1 MHWLTWFALRQLW
14 ARRGRSL
21 LSLSALALAV
31 GLVVATGGIGAGMQ
45 AALATPSP
53 LLSSIAD
60 GSTEL
65 AEILWISSAYDV
77 DYDLPAELAVRVEAV
92 PGVAAVQ
99 PMLRR
104 PVRVQ
109 TPAGDGGGPRSDDLI
124 LLGVDP
130 VSYFG
135 FHGLSLAAGNFPT
148 AGQPGLVAL
157 APWALVRG
165 LGLGQSV
172 TLTTP
177 SGDVDLPIAGLLEVE
192 SLASVQQGL
201 VLYAPLEIVAET
213 FGLSETITALEVRLA
228 PDALARRARAALEDA
243 LGPAYAVSAASR
255 SGRSVQLWQH
265 LVLGALIAVDA
276 LALAGGAMLVYAV
289 FASAARARY
298 RQIGLLRAA
307 GAQRRQVLGLL
318 MLEAILLGLAGSAL
332 GLAFGFLFARAG
344 AALVLES
351 AGGPGAVSIPG
362 HLLLLGVVLGLLA
375 SLAGAIGPAWRAARM
390 PPLAAWSALPALAP
404 AAAQPRPGSG
414 LLPGASSHLA
424 QSFPEVRLAA
434 ANLVRERRR
443 AALIVTTL
451 ALVLAVALGNVGVLS
466 LVEHE
471 LAAALGRLVG
481 GDYLVLPRLST
492 LSLRELAGQDTS
504 DVPPL
509 SAGLLAAMEELGDQ
523 VWLMRGTTASIED
536 LQVFPGQ
543 PTLLVD
549 VDGYARM
556 GGFRF
561 EEGNWPQALETFRQG
576 PAVLLAPVVARRLG
590 AHLGDSVR
598 LDTLRGPLEFLV
610 AGIGQAEF
618 ATCVL
623 DLAGSAGPFGA
634 NEVNGVM
641 VQVRPGA
648 GAGAVRQALLDA
660 VRAHGGTLLP
670 LSQASAQ
677 LAGILHQTRRS
688 IGLLIGIVGLVAMLG
703 VVNAVL
709 SSLAER
715 RREFGLLRTV
725 GATRRQVAR
734 LILIEMAIL
743 GSMAALVGTGL
754 GWGITL
760 LFLGI
765 ARACLG
771 LPGEAAASL
780 SVWIPLTASSL
791 MGLVLWP
798 LLALLGGLGP
808 ALSTTRLQTLPG

>member
-109 TPAGDGGGPRSDDLI
+109 TPAGDGGGPRSDDLS

-130 VSYFG
+130 ASYFE

-414 LLPGASSHLA
+414 LLHGASSHLA

-434 ANLVRERRR
+434 ANLARERRR
-443 AALIVTTL
+443 AALIVAAL
-451 ALVLAVALGNVGVLS
+451 ALVLAMALGNVGVLS

-471 LAAALGRLVG
+471 LSAALGRLVG
-481 GDYLVLPRLST
+481 GDYLVLPGLST

-504 DVPPL
+504 DMPPL
-509 SAGLLAAMEELGDQ
+509 SAGLLAALEKLGDQ
-523 VWLMRGTTASIED
+523 VWLMGGTTASIED

-561 EEGNWPQALETFRQG
+561 EEGNWPQALEAFRHG

-590 AHLGDSVR
+590 ARLGEPVR
-598 LDTLRGPLEFLV
+598 LDTLHGPLEFRV

-623 DLAGSAGPFGA
+623 DLASSAGPFGA

-641 VQVRPGA
+641 VQVRAGA
-648 GAGAVRQALLDA
+648 DAGAVRQVLLDA
-660 VRAHGGTLLP
+660 VQAHGGTLLP

-677 LAGILHQTRRS
+677 LAGILHQTQRS

-725 GATRRQVAR
+725 GATRRQVTR
-734 LILIEMAIL
+734 LILLEMAIQ
-743 GSMAALVGTGL
+743 GSIAALIGTSL
-754 GWGITL
+754 GWGITV
-760 LFLGI
+760 LFLGV
-765 ARACLG
+765 ARAYLG
-771 LPGEAAASL
+771 LPGETAFL
-780 SVWIPLTASSL
+780 SAWLPLIASSL
-791 MGLVLWP
+791 AGLVLWP

-808 ALSTTRLQTLPG
+808 ALSTTRLQTLPE